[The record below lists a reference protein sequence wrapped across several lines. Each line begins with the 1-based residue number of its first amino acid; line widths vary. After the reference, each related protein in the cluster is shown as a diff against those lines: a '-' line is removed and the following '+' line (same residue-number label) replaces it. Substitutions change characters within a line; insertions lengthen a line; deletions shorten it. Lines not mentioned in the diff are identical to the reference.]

1 MKLLDGVDTLGGLLE
16 IVRRVHGEKVA
27 LVVDDATLTYA
38 ELDLRSTQAAHALE
52 RDAMGAG
59 DRIAVLGKGS
69 LSSVSLMFGAA
80 KARAIYVPINSRLAP
95 KEIAYILA
103 HAEPKLLMVDAECL
117 DLLPRIAAEAGQL
130 PKLLATVPN
139 GVGLE
144 VFDEWLEGTPSS
156 MPSRSYAAEDAVVT
170 LYTSGTTGHPK
181 GVRLSSRSLLGVA
194 QALRAAGDPWFGW
207 NDRTVS
213 MVSQPAFHIGG
224 VWWLVQGL
232 SQGST
237 NVLLRGFDAKQ
248 VLRIIPKYRVATT
261 CMAPAM
267 IQLLLLEPGCREV
280 DFSSLRAINYGGS
293 TCPTALLREAMEV
306 FGCGFCNAYGSTE
319 TGNVVVSLRPEEHL
333 EASDQRLRAVG
344 KPMPGVEVRIL
355 DENWED
361 VGTGATGH
369 IAVRSPSNMIDYWK
383 NDEATRSTLVD
394 GWLMT
399 GDAGFRD
406 EEGYIHVSDRIRDMI
421 ISAGEKIFPAEVEN
435 VIRTH
440 PGVEDVAVIGV
451 PDPLWGEAV
460 RALVVVAAG
469 TAGTALRPGDIIRY
483 VRGRVGEYKV
493 PRAVEF
499 VESLPRN
506 AAGKILKRE
515 LREPYWRGQDRRI

>member
-1 MKLLDGVDTLGGLLE
+1 M
-16 IVRRVHGEKVA
+16 
-27 LVVDDATLTYA
+27 
-38 ELDLRSTQAAHALE
+38 
-52 RDAMGAG
+52 
-59 DRIAVLGKGS
+59 
-69 LSSVSLMFGAA
+69 
-80 KARAIYVPINSRLAP
+80 
-95 KEIAYILA
+95 
-103 HAEPKLLMVDAECL
+103 EPKQPLTAI
-117 DLLPRIAAEAGQL
+117 RW
-130 PKLLATVPN
+130 KLGA
-139 GVGLE
+139 
-144 VFDEWLEGTPSS
+144 
-156 MPSRSYAAEDAVVT
+156 
-170 LYTSGTTGHPK
+170 
-181 GVRLSSRSLLGVA
+181 
-194 QALRAAGDPWFGW
+194 WFGW
-207 NDRTVS
+207 DDRTVS

-237 NVLLRGFDAKQ
+237 NVLLRGFDPKQ

-267 IQLLLLEPGCREV
+267 IQLLLLEHGCREV

-293 TCPTALLREAMEV
+293 TCPTALLREAMKV

-333 EASDQRLRAVG
+333 GASDQRLRAVG
-344 KPMPGVEVRIL
+344 KPMPGVEVRII
-355 DENWED
+355 DERGEE
-361 VGTGATGH
+361 VGPGVTGH

-383 NDEATRSTLVD
+383 NEEATRSTLVD

-406 EEGYIHVSDRIRDMI
+406 EEGYIYVSDRIRDMI

-440 PGVEDVAVIGV
+440 PAVADVAVIGV
-451 PDPLWGEAV
+451 PDPLWGESV
-460 RALVVVAAG
+460 RALVVVTPGA
-469 TAGTALRPGDIIRY
+469 TLRPGDIIRH

-515 LREPYWRGQDRRI
+515 LREPYWRGEERRI